1 MKRWKKLQ
9 RGMLIG
15 SILILM
21 MGQTVLAEEGGNEKN
36 YTYTVT
42 LYSGNQGDF
51 SDTKGIQVDNH
62 STGSKYQISQ
72 PDQGGDRIKI
82 TGLQYGDRVMVSA
95 QSCVSLEEASRYYA
109 AGVRESGH
117 DNNTSGTSAFTV
129 NSDREYVIA
138 YGIRGDMVSYV
149 VNYHD
154 ASGNALEESQ
164 TFYGTVGDQ
173 PVAAYRYIENYQ
185 PQAYNLIKTLS
196 RNEAENVY
204 TFIYR
209 EVSGE
214 NGQTLQDV
222 GTEEVTD
229 GNPGADNGADGDNA
243 GNPAADDGTGEAAGN
258 DENELVNSEDEET
271 PQDLVNLDDEETPLA
286 NIKETSAR
294 PADNMLVF
302 IGTAAA
308 AVAAIA
314 VLTTVTIRKKKKKT
328 GKVEKKSEKETRKDE
343 EHSSSHM

>member
-9 RGMLIG
+9 RGILMG
-15 SILILM
+15 SILLLM
-21 MGQTVLAEEGGNEKN
+21 TGQTVLAEEGGNEKN
-36 YTYTVT
+36 YTYTIT

-51 SDTKGIQVDNH
+51 SSTKGIQVDNH
-62 STGSKYQISQ
+62 STGSGYQISQ
-72 PDQGGDRIKI
+72 PDQGGDSIQI
-82 TGLQYGDRVMVSA
+82 SGLQYGDRVMVSA
-95 QSCVSLEEASRYYA
+95 QSCVSLKETSRYYA

-117 DNNTSGTSAFTV
+117 DNNTTSASAFQV

-138 YGIRGDMVSYV
+138 YGIKGDMVSYV
-149 VNYHD
+149 VNYQD
-154 ASGNALEESQ
+154 ESGNALEESQ

-173 PVAAYRYIENYQ
+173 PVAAFRYIENYQ
-185 PQAYNLIKTLS
+185 PQAYNLTKTLS

-204 TFIYR
+204 TFVYQ

-214 NGQTLQDV
+214 NGQTLQDG
-222 GTEEVTD
+222 GTEAVTD
-229 GNPGADNGADGDNA
+229 GNTGADDNADDA
-243 GNPAADDGTGEAAGN
+243 GNPGN
-258 DENELVNSEDEET
+258 EENELVNSEDEET

-286 NIKETSAR
+286 NMKETSAR

-314 VLTTVTIRKKKKKT
+314 VLTAFTIRKKKKKT
-328 GKVEKKSEKETRKDE
+328 DKVEKESERETRKDQE
-343 EHSSSHM
+343 NSSSHM